1 MPGSLPGIVQQV
13 ALKAIEA
20 DLAIGVS
27 EVLERRGAIVAGT
40 RMTALYALP
49 PIYFPD
55 EFHVYESSSGEQVY
69 LVWLVP
75 ITAAEASFVRE
86 QGHEAFEDILEK
98 VDPDLLDLS
107 RESCV

>member
-40 RMTALYALP
+40 RMTALYRA
-49 PIYFPD
+49 
-55 EFHVYESSSGEQVY
+55 
-69 LVWLVP
+69 
-75 ITAAEASFVRE
+75 
-86 QGHEAFEDILEK
+86 
-98 VDPDLLDLS
+98 
-107 RESCV
+107 